1 MEEIA
6 PLFNSSGGSVK
17 FSGLGAVARRIKQPS
32 SKLRFHPVE
41 GFNYL
46 KMIVLNEVSGTHEY

>member
-17 FSGLGAVARRIKQPS
+17 FSGLGAVAQRIKQPS

-41 GFNYL
+41 GFSYL
-46 KMIVLNEVSGTHEY
+46 KMKVLNEVSGT

>member
-6 PLFNSSGGSVK
+6 ALFNSSGGSVK
-17 FSGLGAVARRIKQPS
+17 FSGPGAVAQRIKQPS

-41 GFNYL
+41 GFSYL
-46 KMIVLNEVSGTHEY
+46 KMKVLTEVSGT